1 MSKLAIDLTGLFTT
15 GGGLGEGTLDAVAE
29 RAAAAVDRTR
39 ERWAAGEVGFFDLPD
54 DRDVAREA
62 MDFARDLSADI
73 DTMVVLGIGGSS
85 LGPQAVHSA
94 LARPY
99 DALRKRSRGMP
110 RRLLFP
116 DNVDPDSFAGLLAVC
131 DPERTVFNV
140 VTKSGGTAET
150 AAQFQ
155 VVYDWLSKALD
166 AERIADHL
174 VVTTD
179 PERGALRRVAD
190 AHDIAA
196 FEIPPNVGGRFSV
209 LTPVGLVPAAVAGL
223 DVMGLLDGAAAMRD
237 RVIEGEA
244 ARDVRTNPALM
255 LAAALHAHQFDHGR
269 PMVVIMSYSDPLY
282 SCADWFRQL
291 WAESLGKRL
300 DVDGNEVNVGPTP
313 IAARGATD
321 QHSQLQLFVEGPDDK
336 VYIVLGVGDR
346 AAKVPIVDTPI
357 SDQPEYSYL
366 VGRSMGE
373 LLEAERRG
381 TVASLINRERP
392 TATITL
398 PRVDAEALGALFMLF
413 EAACAFAGP
422 MYGVDPFDQPGVEEA
437 KRLAYGALGRPG
449 YEDAADSLRSV
460 SGPDARYVFE

>member
-1 MSKLAIDLTGLFTT
+1 MSKLSIDLTGLFCS
-15 GGGLGEGTLDAVAE
+15 GGGLGESALDAVAD
-29 RAAAAVDRTR
+29 RAASAVDRTR
-39 ERWAAGEVGFFDLPD
+39 ERRSAGEIGFFDLPD
-54 DRDVAREA
+54 DRDTAREV
-62 MDFARDLSADI
+62 MDYARDLPTEV

-85 LGPQAVHSA
+85 LGPRAVHSA

-99 DALRKRSRGMP
+99 DALRRRSPGMP
-110 RRLLFP
+110 RRLLFS
-116 DNVDPDSFAGLLAVC
+116 DNVDPDSFAGLLQVC

-155 VVYDWLSKALD
+155 VVYDWLSKSLESD
-166 AERIADHL
+166 TIADHL

-190 AHDIAA
+190 DNDIVA

-209 LTPVGLVPAAVAGL
+209 LTPVGLLPAAVAGL

-237 RVIEGEA
+237 RVIEGDA
-244 ARDVRTNPALM
+244 ARDVTTNPALM
-255 LAAALHAHQFDHGR
+255 LAAALHAHHIEHAR
-269 PMVVIMSYSDPLY
+269 CMVVVMSYSDPLY

-300 DVDGNEVNVGPTP
+300 DTEGNVINVGPTP

-336 VYIVLGVGDR
+336 VYLVLGVGQR
-346 AAKVPIVDTPI
+346 TAEVPIVDTAI

-381 TVASLINRERP
+381 TVGSLIKRDRP

-398 PRVDAEALGALFMLF
+398 PRVDAEAVGALFMLF

-422 MYGVDPFDQPGVEEA
+422 MYGVDAFDQPGVEEA
-437 KRLAYGALGRPG
+437 KRLAYGALGREG
-449 YEDAADSLRSV
+449 YEDAAESLRSV
-460 SGPDARYVFE
+460 SGPDARYTFE